1 MRNVIVAVF
10 CTAAL
15 VAAVLFGA
23 HAITD
28 ALPRAYECDTC
39 GAHVLEVWH
48 TRADDGEWLN
58 VCTRCADAADS
69 AN

>member
-1 MRNVIVAVF
+1 MRNAIITAS

-23 HAITD
+23 HAIAD
-28 ALPRAYECDTC
+28 ALPRAYECGTC
-39 GAHVLEVWH
+39 GAHVLEVWNA
-48 TRADDGEWLN
+48 RADDGEWLN
-58 VCTRCADAADS
+58 VCARCADTADS